1 MAIAIRITDTQ
12 LVILAT
18 ANKIDQTH
26 LKININACMPYPLS
40 FHPTVDTTFSIS
52 KSKASS
58 IANDKSYTREK
69 LCGFRRFIAKVF
81 FTNAL
86 SNGSTFNTA
95 KIAKVFS
102 ALNKPWNFSLTQLLS
117 FTV

>member
-26 LKININACMPYPLS
+26 LKNINACMPYPLS
-40 FHPTVDTTFSIS
+40 FHLAVDTTFSIS

-58 IANDKSYTREK
+58 IANDKSYTREN
-69 LCGFRRFIAKVF
+69 FVVF
-81 FTNAL
+81 ADL
-86 SNGSTFNTA
+86 LR
-95 KIAKVFS
+95 KFS
-102 ALNKPWNFSLTQLLS
+102 VQMP
-117 FTV
+117 